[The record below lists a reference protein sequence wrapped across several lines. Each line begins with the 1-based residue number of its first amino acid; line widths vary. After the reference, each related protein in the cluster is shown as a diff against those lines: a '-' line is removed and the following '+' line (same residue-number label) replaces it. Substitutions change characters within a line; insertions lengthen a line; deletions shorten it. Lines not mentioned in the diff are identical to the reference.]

1 MAKFPGRVTL
11 DTGRGGARVRGMG
24 MMEDVT
30 LREST
35 SGASVMR
42 AGLLI
47 GIAYWTILLL
57 VLTGLALLDG
67 WESWGT
73 FAARCINTVLAVLV
87 SGVIAWAVTAFRR
100 GSFVAKCGMVLALTL
115 ACSTAYFIATF
126 YVFRLFGGNE
136 TPMMLSSALR
146 MILYWFAQ
154 FLGWSAL
161 LLALVYHREVQDRE
175 RQLSS
180 LREQAYGAQM
190 RALRYQIN
198 PHFLFNTL
206 NALAA
211 LIEERELPNAE
222 RMVMSLSAFLRSTLA
237 LDPLQDIS
245 LADELDIQARYL
257 EIERERFSDRLSI
270 ELDVPADL
278 RGAMVPSLILQPLVE
293 NAVKHGVSSL
303 DRRVRI
309 RIRAADIGGKL
320 VIRVENDAPDEAESR
335 AGTGVGLR
343 NVADRLAARFGG
355 EGRLRSEK
363 RDGMFTAT
371 VTMPMR
377 CKT

>member
-1 MAKFPGRVTL
+1 MTL
-11 DTGRGGARVRGMG
+11 DTGREGARVRGMG
-24 MMEDVT
+24 MMEPGVMT
-30 LREST
+30 ERES
-35 SGASVMR
+35 AHSVMR

-47 GIAYWTILLL
+47 GLGYWTVLLV
-57 VLTGLALLDG
+57 VLTGLAMLDG
-67 WESWGT
+67 WETWGT

-87 SGVIAWAVTAFRR
+87 SAFIAWTVTAFRK
-100 GSFVAKCGMVLALTL
+100 GSFAAKCGLVLTL
-115 ACSTAYFIATF
+115 TLVCSSLYFVAIF

-136 TPMMLSSALR
+136 TPLMFSSALR
-146 MILYWFAQ
+146 MIVYWFAL

-161 LLALVYHREVQDRE
+161 LLALVYHHEVQDRE

-237 LDPLQDIS
+237 LDPLHDIS

-257 EIERERFSDRLSI
+257 EIERERFSDRLSVH
-270 ELDVPADL
+270 LDVPGAL
-278 RGAMVPSLILQPLVE
+278 RGTMVPSLILQPLVE

-303 DRRVRI
+303 DRRVQV
-309 RIRAADIGGKL
+309 RIRAEASAKMLAIH
-320 VIRVENDAPDEAESR
+320 VENDALSEEQR
-335 AGTGVGLR
+335 TEGTGVGLR
-343 NVADRLAARFGG
+343 NVAERLAARFGAD
-355 EGRLRSEK
+355 GRLETEK
-363 RDGMFTAT
+363 KDGVFRAT
-371 VTMPMR
+371 ITMPLR
-377 CKT
+377 SGR

>member
-1 MAKFPGRVTL
+1 
-11 DTGRGGARVRGMG
+11 
-24 MMEDVT
+24 
-30 LREST
+30 
-35 SGASVMR
+35 MR
-42 AGLLI
+42 TGLLI
-47 GIAYWTILLL
+47 GIGYWTVLLA
-57 VLTGLALLDG
+57 VLTALALLDG
-67 WESWGT
+67 WETSGT
-73 FAARCINTVLAVLV
+73 FAARCINTVLAVMV
-87 SGVIAWAVTAFRR
+87 SAFIAWTVTAFRR
-100 GSFVAKCGMVLALTL
+100 GSFTAKCGLVLLLTL
-115 ACSTAYFIATF
+115 VCSSVYFVATF
-126 YVFRLFGGNE
+126 YVFRLFGGND

-161 LLALVYHREVQDRE
+161 LLALVYHHEVQDRE

-222 RMVMSLSAFLRSTLA
+222 RMVLSLSAFLRSTLA
-237 LDPLQDIS
+237 LDPLHDIS

-270 ELDVPADL
+270 VLDVPQAL
-278 RGAMVPSLILQPLVE
+278 RGTMVPSLILQPLVE

-303 DRRVRI
+303 DRRVQI
-309 RIRAADIGGKL
+309 RIRAEASARTL
-320 VIRVENDAPDEAESR
+320 VIHVENDAPPEEQHTE
-335 AGTGVGLR
+335 GTGVGLR
-343 NVADRLAARFGG
+343 NVAERLAARFGADG
-355 EGRLRSEK
+355 ALETEKTDGVFRATITMPLRSE
-363 RDGMFTAT
+363 R
-371 VTMPMR
+371 
-377 CKT
+377 